1 MKYIKQMANLIQK
14 LPDTLINQIA
24 AGEVI
29 ERPASI
35 VKELIENSIDAAAN
49 SISIELEKG
58 GIQRISIRDNGSGI
72 EKTQLEMALTRH
84 ATSKITNLD
93 ELQIV
98 ATLGFRGEALP
109 SIASV
114 SRLNITSN
122 IEKSNQGWR
131 LRADGGMLEQT
142 LKPSAHTQGTTVEVN
157 DLFYN
162 TPARRKFMRTE
173 KTEYSHCEQ
182 VVKRLALAN
191 FHIKFELRHNQK
203 TIFSLPAASTQ
214 DEQENRLG
222 KLLGAA
228 FIEHA
233 IFFERSVHEMRLS
246 GWLAAPA
253 FSRTQSDLQFQY
265 VNNRNIR
272 DKTLSHAVKLAYQDV
287 LYHGRQPAYVIF
299 LELNPHSVD
308 VNTHPAKHEVRFRD
322 NRSMHDFVRQ
332 TLKQVISELRP
343 APIDSENLSKL
354 TPSVPTHTAP
364 TQARLMPGNAS
375 ANEHFAQLY
384 SSAVAEPRMQY
395 SDIEPSIL
403 EQNHADAAPPL
414 GYALAQL
421 HGIYILAQ
429 NADGL
434 ILVDMHAAHE
444 RIVYEHLKNVES
456 ETTVIRQQ
464 LLVPIQIALTQS
476 EAQLAEQQQDLF
488 DSLGFE
494 INRSGEE
501 SIIIRA
507 IPKILGH
514 SDITVLIRDLLA
526 DWQKNKISTRIEQAR
541 DEILSSIACH
551 GSVRA
556 NRKMTI
562 AEMNA
567 LLRSMEITERS
578 NQCNHGRPTWIQL
591 SVKDLDKLFLRGR

>member
-1 MKYIKQMANLIQK
+1 MTNLIQK

-35 VKELIENSIDAAAN
+35 VKELIENSIDATAT

-72 EKTQLEMALTRH
+72 EKTQLEMALMRH
-84 ATSKITNLD
+84 ATSKIKNLD
-93 ELQIV
+93 ELQNV

-114 SRLNITSN
+114 SRLNLTSN
-122 IEKSNQGWR
+122 IEQSNQGWR
-131 LRADGGMLEQT
+131 LRADGGALEQT
-142 LKPSAHTQGTTVEVN
+142 LKPSAHARGTTVEVN

-228 FIEHA
+228 FVEHA
-233 IFFERSVHEMRLS
+233 IYFERSVHEMRLS

-308 VNTHPAKHEVRFRD
+308 VNAHPAKHEVRFRD

-343 APIDSENLSKL
+343 APIDSSNLSKL
-354 TPSVPTHTAP
+354 TSSIPTHTPP
-364 TQARLMPGNAS
+364 TQARLMPSNAS

-395 SDIEPSIL
+395 PDIEPSIL
-403 EQNHADAAPPL
+403 EENHADSAPPL

-444 RIVYEHLKNVES
+444 RIVYEHLKNIES
-456 ETTVIRQQ
+456 ETTAIRQQ

-476 EAQLAEQQQDLF
+476 DAQLAEQQHDLF

-514 SDITVLIRDLLA
+514 SDITALIRDLLA